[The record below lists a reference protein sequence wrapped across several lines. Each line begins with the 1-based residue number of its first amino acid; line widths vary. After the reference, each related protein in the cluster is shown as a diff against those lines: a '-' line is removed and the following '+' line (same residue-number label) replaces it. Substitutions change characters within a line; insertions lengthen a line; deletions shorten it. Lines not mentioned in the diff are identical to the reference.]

1 MFLRNVQ
8 SPVWI
13 RRIGVQLW
21 YTKMAAEKRANI
33 DLNLLWL
40 PRPLAI
46 CDEQTIIYINTFPNT
61 LSSQM
66 AKIHEISTYF
76 FDKQYRNFV
85 SRSATTVKL

>member
-1 MFLRNVQ
+1 MNKEVNSSNFSSLCHLKPQ
-8 SPVWI
+8 IFIP
-13 RRIGVQLW
+13 
-21 YTKMAAEKRANI
+21 
-33 DLNLLWL
+33 WL

-46 CDEQTIIYINTFPNT
+46 CDEQTIICINTFPDT